1 MSKALIA
8 RNDSAAAGSATL
20 FQPKPWAIIIPPQKA
35 PMALPRFKGDLSP
48 GRPQHLAA
56 FGVLQQQDLQ
66 RR

>member
-35 PMALPRFKGDLSP
+35 PMALPRLKAICP
-48 GRPQHLAA
+48 RPPQHLAA

>member
-35 PMALPRFKGDLSP
+35 PMALPRLKAICP
-48 GRPQHLAA
+48 PAAPQHLAA
-56 FGVLQQQDLQ
+56 FGVLQQ
-66 RR
+66 

>member
-35 PMALPRFKGDLSP
+35 DGAAEVKGDLSP

>member
-20 FQPKPWAIIIPPQKA
+20 FQPKPSGDHHSAA
-35 PMALPRFKGDLSP
+35 EGADGAAEVKGDLSP